1 MLMWSFKII
10 IIIIPGV
17 FLEEIKS
24 DVVILQ
30 PQVLLAYLLCL
41 ANVHYTSNYASSSE
55 ISE

>member
-1 MLMWSFKII
+1 MLMWSFK